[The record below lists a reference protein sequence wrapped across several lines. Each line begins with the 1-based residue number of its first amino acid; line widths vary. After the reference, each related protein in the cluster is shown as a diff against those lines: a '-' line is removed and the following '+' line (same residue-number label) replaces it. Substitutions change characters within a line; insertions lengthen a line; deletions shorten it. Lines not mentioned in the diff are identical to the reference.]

1 MIGSE
6 LDAAGVRDPLL
17 RESYRRC
24 RALNAKHGRTF
35 FLATRLLAPQQRPA
49 VHALY
54 GFARRADDILDDF
67 DSHLTG
73 AERGARLQQ
82 LAAAL
87 FDQMVHGA
95 EAVTSHW
102 PRWCTPH
109 AATASPG
116 SSSTTFWPRCGWI

>member
-24 RALNAKHGRTF
+24 RALNAKYGRTF

-67 DSHLTG
+67 DFSTHRRRTRRTPAAAG
-73 AERGARLQQ
+73 RGAVRS
-82 LAAAL
+82 
-87 FDQMVHGA
+87 DGA
-95 EAVTSHW
+95 
-102 PRWCTPH
+102 R
-109 AATASPG
+109 
-116 SSSTTFWPRCGWI
+116 RRRR